1 MSQGAAFGTSVVRQQ
16 VSVAPAGRGAAAGRA
31 GAGPGRSEFFE
42 RRVFFIDVGSG
53 YSFKSAGEE
62 PTVRHAQNT
71 SIPTE
76 SRGDGRTHTRYPGVL
91 PRPHVK

>member
-1 MSQGAAFGTSVVRQQ
+1 MLIAVTILFSPRAMRGRGTAPSFL
-16 VSVAPAGRGAAAGRA
+16 SVA
-31 GAGPGRSEFFE
+31 
-42 RRVFFIDVGSG
+42 RRVFFIDVGRSG

>member
-1 MSQGAAFGTSVVRQQ
+1 MLIAVTILFSPRAMR
-16 VSVAPAGRGAAAGRA
+16 GRA
-31 GAGPGRSEFFE
+31 GTLRYSEFFE
-42 RRVFFIDVGSG
+42 RRVFFIDVGRSG

-91 PRPHVK
+91 PAAPAHVK